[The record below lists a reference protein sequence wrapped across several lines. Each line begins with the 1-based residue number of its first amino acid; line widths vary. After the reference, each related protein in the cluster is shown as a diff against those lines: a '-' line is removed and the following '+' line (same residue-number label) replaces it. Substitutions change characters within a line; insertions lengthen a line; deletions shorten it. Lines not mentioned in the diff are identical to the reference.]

1 MTRMRTNQDED
12 EARRFRSINSNGD
25 EHGEDDSDDDKDKAG
40 HPGRHFKNDHAKSM
54 FFCIDSSVLTGIPA
68 FVSLCCHSYERRVV
82 Q

>member
-54 FFCIDSSVLTGIPA
+54 FFASAAVC
-68 FVSLCCHSYERRVV
+68 
-82 Q
+82 